1 MQKEIKASLQE
12 LKALY
17 QTNNFDQLI
26 ALYEPLI
33 IQIENDLFAQ
43 SSSLYFLQDLFDLL
57 SIDDRPS
64 GNYKDKIN
72 NYLLYTNDLG
82 LSLYEDLVYLFK
94 IHFLEAKQDKHNQSD
109 ILMFMHYVYMQIK
122 YLLFKKIRKANQI
135 VVRNLDSY
143 ITSDYNSID
152 SKYYLFEFVDK
163 KNLDVIYSNTY
174 YTYLFNL
181 IIENPSLHKRAKI
194 LNIAPATLKK
204 REEPIWQ
211 SLRKML

>member
-1 MQKEIKASLQE
+1 MQKEIKASIEE

-17 QTNNFDQLI
+17 QTNNFDQLL
-26 ALYEPLI
+26 ALYQPLI
-33 IQIENDLFAQ
+33 IQIENDLFTQ
-43 SSSLYFLQDLFDLL
+43 SSSLYFLQDLFNLL

-72 NYLLYTNDLG
+72 NYLLYTNNLG
-82 LSLYEDLVYLFK
+82 LSLYQDLVYLFK

-163 KNLDVIYSNTY
+163 KNLDAIYNNTY
-174 YTYLFNL
+174 HTYLFNL

>member
-12 LKALY
+12 LKAIY
-17 QTNNFDQLI
+17 QTNNFDQLLT
-26 ALYEPLI
+26 LYEPLI
-33 IQIENDLFAQ
+33 IQIEADLFAQ
-43 SSSLYFLQDLFDLL
+43 SSSLYFLQDLFNLL

-72 NYLLYTNDLG
+72 NYLLYINNLG
-82 LSLYEDLVYLFK
+82 LSLYQDLVHLFK

-109 ILMFMHYVYMQIK
+109 ISMFMHYVYMQLK

-143 ITSDYNSID
+143 TASDYNSID

-163 KNLDVIYSNTY
+163 KNLDVIYNNTY
-174 YTYLFNL
+174 HTYLFNL

-194 LNIAPATLKK
+194 LNLAPATLKK

>member
-1 MQKEIKASLQE
+1 MQKEIKASLEE

-17 QTNNFDQLI
+17 QTNNFDQLL

-33 IQIENDLFAQ
+33 IQIENDLFTQ
-43 SSSLYFLQDLFDLL
+43 SSSLYFLQDLFNLL

-72 NYLLYTNDLG
+72 NYLLYTSNLG
-82 LSLYEDLVYLFK
+82 LSLYQDLVYLFK
-94 IHFLEAKQDKHNQSD
+94 IHFIEAKQDKHNQSD

-143 ITSDYNSID
+143 IASDYNSID

-163 KNLDVIYSNTY
+163 KNLDVIYNNTY
-174 YTYLFNL
+174 HTYLFNL

>member
-12 LKALY
+12 LKAIY
-17 QTNNFDQLI
+17 QTNNFDQLFT
-26 ALYEPLI
+26 LYEPLI
-33 IQIENDLFAQ
+33 IQIEADLFAQ
-43 SSSLYFLQDLFDLL
+43 SSSLYFLQHLFNLL

-64 GNYKDKIN
+64 GTYKNKIN
-72 NYLLYTNDLG
+72 NYLLYINSLG
-82 LSLYEDLVYLFK
+82 LSLYQDLVHLFK

-109 ILMFMHYVYMQIK
+109 ISMFMHYVYMQLK

-143 ITSDYNSID
+143 TASDYNSID
-152 SKYYLFEFVDK
+152 SKYYVFEFVDK
-163 KNLDVIYSNTY
+163 KNLDVIYNNTY
-174 YTYLFNL
+174 HTYLFNL

-194 LNIAPATLKK
+194 LNLAPATLKK